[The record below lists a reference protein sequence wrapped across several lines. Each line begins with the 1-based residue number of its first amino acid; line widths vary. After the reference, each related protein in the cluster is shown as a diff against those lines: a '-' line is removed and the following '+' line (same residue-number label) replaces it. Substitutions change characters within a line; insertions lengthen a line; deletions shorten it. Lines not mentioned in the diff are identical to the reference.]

1 MTVEKFFAENRKM
14 ALAFS
19 GGVDSAYLLYAARS
33 AGCDVHAYFVKSPFQ
48 PRFELEDAQRLA
60 RQLDVPLTVA
70 ELDVLALP
78 QAAENGPRRC
88 YYCKR
93 AIFSRLWELARADG
107 YSLLA
112 DGTNASDDQGD
123 RPGMQA
129 LAELGVRSPLR
140 ECGLTKSQVR
150 AMARQAGL
158 PVWDKPSYACLATRV
173 PAGTPLT
180 AAGLARVE
188 RGESALMALGLS
200 DFRLRLRGNEAL
212 LQVRPEQTELARALL
227 SHPPET
233 LVRDFAAVALDPV
246 PRESRES

>member
-1 MTVEKFFAENRKM
+1 MTLEEFFRQNPRA

-19 GGVDSAYLLYAARS
+19 GGADSAYLLW
-33 AGCDVHAYFVKSPFQ
+33 AGLRAGAEVRPYFVKTPFQ
-48 PRFELEDAQRLA
+48 PRFELEDAWRLCN
-60 RQLDVPLTVA
+60 QLDAELTV
-70 ELDVLALP
+70 LDCDILSDEAVTANP
-78 QAAENGPRRC
+78 PDRC
-88 YYCKR
+88 YHCKR
-93 AIFSRLWELARADG
+93 RLFSHLKYYAASEG
-107 YSLLA
+107 FSLLL
-112 DGTNASDDQGD
+112 DGTNASDDGGD
-123 RPGMQA
+123 RPGMRA
-129 LAELGVRSPLR
+129 LRELEVRSPLR
-140 ECGLTKSQVR
+140 ECGLTKDRIR
-150 AMARQAGL
+150 ALSREAGL
-158 PVWDKPSYACLATRV
+158 FTWDKPSYACLATRV